1 MLETMVAAMVFAFGA
16 IGATGM
22 QILATEANHEAMY
35 RTRAVYLATDLIER
49 LRDNPEGLE
58 TYDSSADNLWR
69 IVGSHSISKEPEP
82 DCVSTSCTPQQLATH
97 DLWAWEQV
105 LDGKDVYREGV
116 SATGGLPSPTGCIR
130 YLGDGQVELAIAW
143 FGRRSMSNAI
153 LATSCTV
160 ADRYGNQDE
169 YRRVLY
175 LRTYLSQ

>member
-1 MLETMVAAMVFAFGA
+1 MTGYRVTGFSMLETMVAAMVFAFGA

-130 YLGDGQVELAIAW
+130 LPR
-143 FGRRSMSNAI
+143 RRSGR
-153 LATSCTV
+153 T
-160 ADRYGNQDE
+160 GNRMVWPTQHVE
-169 YRRVLY
+169 CN
-175 LRTYLSQ
+175 LSHELHGSGSLWQSR